1 MEEEGELVAITDKQ
15 SLQQHIALWNDGTP
29 NDKKPIGYI
38 LSLEGADS
46 IVDVSYV
53 ERAYHYGLR
62 AIGPAHYG
70 PGRYAN
76 GTDST
81 GKMNDK
87 GIQLLKEMERLNII
101 PMLLIYVMMHSGR
114 LWIVI
119 TDLCGL
125 VIIIA
130 GVWLII
136 TGNMMMNK
144 LKNLLPEGLL

>member
-1 MEEEGELVAITDKQ
+1 MTELR
-15 SLQQHIALWNDGTP
+15 

-101 PMLLIYVMMHSGR
+101 LDATHFM
-114 LWIVI
+114 
-119 TDLCGL
+119 
-125 VIIIA
+125 
-130 GVWLII
+130 
-136 TGNMMMNK
+136 
-144 LKNLLPEGLL
+144 